1 MNGIVL
7 LDEAQHR
14 ALTQA
19 TRELRARSHEEQQQH
34 ARQQRSSSSASAQRA
49 RVDFTTNK
57 RSSVEYHSGGCPVIR
72 EPQHTASLSLDG
84 DAFGPACLPYR
95 ASEDDGDAGDDAA
108 RDNAGRYAGASSGRK
123 VSVTYTMVGIAAGAV
138 LGLVLSHLQCS
149 PVAARWVALPG
160 DLFLRALKCLV
171 IPYIFCAVAVAIGDI
186 VFVGKVS
193 VVGMQ
198 TLRVFVVFWL
208 ASTVVGFGVS
218 LLFRPLFRDQRGV
231 RGDVPINA
239 FSLRCANDRLLRL
252 EPNGTVAC
260 AASSTTHASVADGTA
275 FVVRDLLNAYRK
287 TSASGIAQFSVSEE
301 LKGKIL
307 NIVSA
312 NLFASM
318 AHAEL
323 LSTITFSMVL
333 GTIAGRSYFTRSR
346 RVNYLYLTMLQLRN
360 TLFLAM
366 EWVIWLSPG
375 AVISMVAGSLASN
388 QDSWQQLSR
397 GYAYVVA
404 SGTVAITLLF
414 VVHPLLV
421 FLLTRTNPYNH
432 MRKMLRAYLFA
443 FACSSSLLTAPVT
456 LTCIRKA
463 RVCSQSLANF
473 VISIGVCSNLSG
485 MGFYVPIAIT
495 FLAESSG
502 HGDQLTAPRLLAIFF
517 LSLASCAGTLPIPAG
532 GLVVISAVYTSVF
545 GVRDVPPTF
554 VYVLAMEFLAD
565 RFATVCNVSDDI
577 MAVKIIAENTDETV
591 VQEELGERS

>member
-1 MNGIVL
+1 MSGIVL

-14 ALTQA
+14 ALAQE
-19 TRELRARSHEEQQQH
+19 TREMRARSDEASRH
-34 ARQQRSSSSASAQRA
+34 QRSSSLGSAARV
-49 RVDFTTNK
+49 RVDFTTGK
-57 RSSVEYHSGGCPVIR
+57 RPSVEYHGGCPVIR
-72 EPQHTASLSLDG
+72 EPQLTAPLSPEDP
-84 DAFGPACLPYR
+84 FACLPFR
-95 ASEDDGDAGDDAA
+95 ASTNEEREDEA
-108 RDNAGRYAGASSGRK
+108 RESAGRYAGASSGLK
-123 VSVTYTMVGIAAGAV
+123 VSVTYTLLGIVVGAV
-138 LGLVLSHLQCS
+138 LGVLLSHLHCS
-149 PVAARWVALPG
+149 PVAAKWVSLPG

-193 VVGMQ
+193 VVGIQ

-208 ASTVVGFGVS
+208 ASTTLGFGVS
-218 LLFRPLFRDQRGV
+218 LLFRPLFREHQHIR
-231 RGDVPINA
+231 DVAVNA
-239 FSLRCANDRLLRL
+239 IGFRCANGRLLQL
-252 EPNGTVAC
+252 ASNGSVAC
-260 AASSTTHASVADGTA
+260 ADPSADPTFSNGTA
-275 FVVRDLLNAYRK
+275 FVVKDLANWYRK
-287 TSASGIAQFSVSEE
+287 TSHSGIAQFSISDE
-301 LKGKIL
+301 LKGKLL
-307 NIVSA
+307 NVVSA
-312 NLFASM
+312 NIVASM
-318 AHAEL
+318 ANAEL
-323 LSTITFSMVL
+323 LNTITFAMVL
-333 GTIAGRSYFTRSR
+333 GTIAGRSFFTKSR

-360 TLFLAM
+360 ALFLAM
-366 EWVIWLSPG
+366 EWVIWLTPF
-375 AVISMVAGSLASN
+375 AVISMVAGSFASN
-388 QDSWQQLSR
+388 RDSWRQLSR
-397 GYAYVVA
+397 GYTYVIA
-404 SGTVAITLLF
+404 SGTVALSLLF
-414 VVHPLLV
+414 VVHPLIV

-485 MGFYVPIAIT
+485 MGFYVPVAVT

-502 HGDQLTAPRLLAIFF
+502 NGEQLTAPRLIAIFV

-532 GLVVISAVYTSVF
+532 GLVVISAVYTTVF
-545 GVRDVPPTF
+545 DVRDMPPTF

>member
-171 IPYIFCAVAVAIGDI
+171 IRTSSAPWPSRSATSCSSARSRSSACRRCACSSSSG
-186 VFVGKVS
+186 S
-193 VVGMQ
+193 
-198 TLRVFVVFWL
+198 RPPSW
-208 ASTVVGFGVS
+208 ASASACSSARSSATSAGS
-218 LLFRPLFRDQRGV
+218 

-307 NIVSA
+307 NIVST